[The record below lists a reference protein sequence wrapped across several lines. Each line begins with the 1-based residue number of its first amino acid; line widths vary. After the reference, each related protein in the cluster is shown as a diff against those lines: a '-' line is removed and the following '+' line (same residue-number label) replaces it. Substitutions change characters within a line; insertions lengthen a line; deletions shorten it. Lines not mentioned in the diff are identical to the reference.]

1 MSADVETGHW
11 WRPLPQQVRARCET
25 ASWWL
30 GLPAA
35 LWALVALL
43 WATWA
48 WIPAGALTV
57 WFVLI
62 LATARAHV
70 RAQRWSCTDDTF
82 LAERGVVVRTSSALP
97 WSRVREVELTEG
109 PIDSRLGLASLV
121 VKVPGLGL
129 PVGGLAADHA
139 RALRAE
145 ILTRAG
151 RPVTDPGSTARDLAA
166 EHLPAGT
173 TGEDAPAEAGIPAST
188 GSSVDVPPAADAW
201 FRAHP
206 ASAAATWMSTVL
218 WLTAFAGYLVLRESE
233 DVASVAGAL
242 ERLASAGRVQ
252 VGAGVVVGL
261 GILGTVWS
269 EVVRRRTAWALD
281 DGLLH
286 ERYTGRS
293 RRHTTTPVE
302 RIERVDL
309 TVGVGQRVLGLATV
323 KVMTALG
330 DDATT
335 IGSLPRDRAENLRA
349 RLLVAAR
356 EGSVEK
362 APVAREQAHALEG
375 AGAPVDV
382 RDSEAPATADA
393 TAPGPDRPAD
403 ATAGPAQLDVPPL
416 AVTDRATVVRA
427 FVVRDPLLPA
437 ALVGVVGTAVA
448 LVSGSSE
455 MLFPCLA
462 ALAFAGRRAW
472 RSFDSS
478 LGRTVTSA
486 PEGLVVTSGLGT
498 LSTRTLRRGR
508 THAVRLSRRLAWW
521 GTDLWAVTA
530 LCGASEAADESDES
544 DDEMSGAVVT
554 ASGAATALA
563 VAQAALPDLARV
575 DRHLLRD
582 VWPATDHVVVP
593 DPAVDGAPVSV
604 LRVPARAWWL
614 HPWTWRC
621 RVAAIVADGVL
632 VRTGRL
638 APQVT
643 FVPLRHVQGV
653 ALDEGPLLRRARVVG
668 VDVHL
673 VEGPVSVT
681 AGPFEPAVARQ
692 LAEVLGRA
700 ASHAPGLDPKLLD
713 GGRMGA

>member
-1 MSADVETGHW
+1 MPADETVHW
-11 WRPLPQQVRARCET
+11 SGPLRQQVRARCET
-25 ASWWL
+25 ALWWL

-35 LWALVALL
+35 LWAVVAVA

-48 WIPAGALTV
+48 WIPAGALAV
-57 WFVLI
+57 WLVLI
-62 LATARAHV
+62 LTTARAHV
-70 RAQRWSCTDDTF
+70 RAQRWACTADAL
-82 LAERGVVVRTSSALP
+82 LAERGVVVRSSSALP
-97 WSRVREVELTEG
+97 WSRVRAVELTEG
-109 PIDSRLGLASLV
+109 LVDSRLGLASLV
-121 VKVPGLGL
+121 VKVPGFGL
-129 PVGGLAADHA
+129 PVRGLAADQA
-139 RALRAE
+139 RTLRAE

-151 RPVTDPGSTARDLAA
+151 RPVTDPDAAARALVA
-166 EHLPAGT
+166 EHLAA
-173 TGEDAPAEAGIPAST
+173 DAPREDTPTEERTQTST
-188 GSSVDVPPAADAW
+188 GGAADAVADAGAW

-206 ASAAATWMSTVL
+206 ASAAATWVSTVL
-218 WLTAFAGYLVLRESE
+218 WLTAFAGYFVLRESE
-233 DVASVAGAL
+233 DVASMAGAL

-252 VGAGVVVGL
+252 VGAGAVVGL
-261 GILGTVWS
+261 VLLGTVWS
-269 EVVRRRTAWALD
+269 ELVRRRTAWALD
-281 DGLLH
+281 GGLLH

-309 TVGVGQRVLGLATV
+309 TVGLGERVLGLATV
-323 KVMTALG
+323 KVMTAVG

-335 IGSLPRDRAENLRA
+335 IGPLPRDRAENLRA

-356 EGSVEK
+356 DASDEK
-362 APVAREQAHALEG
+362 APAAREQTL
-375 AGAPVDV
+375 AG
-382 RDSEAPATADA
+382 T
-393 TAPGPDRPAD
+393 
-403 ATAGPAQLDVPPL
+403 PAQPALLDAHPL
-416 AVTDRATVVRA
+416 AVTDKATVVRA

-472 RSFDSS
+472 QSFDSS
-478 LGRTVTSA
+478 LGRTVASA

-498 LSTRTLRRGR
+498 LTTRTLRRGR
-508 THAVRLSRRLAWW
+508 THAVRLSRRPAWW
-521 GTDLWAVTA
+521 GADLWTVTA
-530 LCGASEAADESDES
+530 LGGASEAADESEED

-554 ASGAATALA
+554 AARAETALA

-575 DRHLLRD
+575 DRRLLRD
-582 VWPATDHVVVP
+582 VWPAADHVVVP
-593 DPAVDGAPVSV
+593 DPEVDGAPVSV

-614 HPWTWRC
+614 YPWTWRC

-638 APQVT
+638 APRVT

-653 ALDEGPLLRRARVVG
+653 ALDEGPLLRRAGVVG

-673 VEGPVSVT
+673 VEGPVRVT
-681 AGPFEPAVARQ
+681 AGPFEPAAAQ
-692 LAEVLGRA
+692 HLAEVLGRA
-700 ASHAPGLDPKLLD
+700 AAGDLRLDPKVLD

>member
-1 MSADVETGHW
+1 MPADETVHW
-11 WRPLPQQVRARCET
+11 SGPLPQQVRARCET
-25 ASWWL
+25 ALWWL

-35 LWALVALL
+35 LWAVVAVA
-43 WATWA
+43 WVTWA
-48 WIPAGALTV
+48 WIPAGALAV
-57 WFVLI
+57 WLVLI
-62 LATARAHV
+62 LTTARAHV
-70 RAQRWSCTDDTF
+70 RAQRWACTADAF
-82 LAERGVVVRTSSALP
+82 LAERGVVVRSSSALL
-97 WSRVREVELTEG
+97 WSRVRAVELTEG

-121 VKVPGLGL
+121 VKVPGFGL
-129 PVGGLAADHA
+129 PVSGLAADQA
-139 RALRAE
+139 RTVRAE

-151 RPVTDPGSTARDLAA
+151 RPVTEPDAAASALVA
-166 EHLPAGT
+166 EHLAAGAP
-173 TGEDAPAEAGIPAST
+173 GEDAPTEERTQTSADSL
-188 GSSVDVPPAADAW
+188 PAADAW

-206 ASAAATWMSTVL
+206 GSAAATWVSTVL
-218 WLTAFAGYLVLRESE
+218 WLTAFAGYFVLRESE
-233 DVASVAGAL
+233 DVASMAGAL

-261 GILGTVWS
+261 VLLGTVWS
-269 EVVRRRTAWALD
+269 ELVRRRTAWALD
-281 DGLLH
+281 GGLLH

-309 TVGVGQRVLGLATV
+309 TVGLGERVLGLATV
-323 KVMTALG
+323 KVMTAMG

-356 EGSVEK
+356 EASDEK
-362 APVAREQAHALEG
+362 APAARQKTLAPEG
-375 AGAPVDV
+375 ASTPEHLRGGDRPV
-382 RDSEAPATADA
+382 TADVTA
-393 TAPGPDRPAD
+393 TDLRPAD
-403 ATAGPAQLDVPPL
+403 PTGPTLLDAPPL

-472 RSFDSS
+472 QSFDSS

-498 LSTRTLRRGR
+498 LTTRTLRRGR
-508 THAVRLSRRLAWW
+508 THAVRLSRRPAWW
-521 GTDLWAVTA
+521 GTDLWTVTA
-530 LCGASEAADESDES
+530 LGGASEAADESDED

-554 ASGAATALA
+554 AAGAATALA

-575 DRHLLRD
+575 DRRLLRD
-582 VWPATDHVVVP
+582 VWPAADHVVVP

-614 HPWTWRC
+614 YPLTWRC
-621 RVAAIVADGVL
+621 RVTAIVADGVL
-632 VRTGRL
+632 VRAGRI
-638 APQVT
+638 APRVT

-653 ALDEGPLLRRARVVG
+653 ALDEGPLLRRAGVVG

-673 VEGPVSVT
+673 VQGPVRVT
-681 AGPFEPAVARQ
+681 AGPFEPAAAQ
-692 LAEVLGRA
+692 HLAEVLGRA
-700 ASHAPGLDPKLLD
+700 AAGDLRLDPKVLD

>member
-1 MSADVETGHW
+1 MPADETDHW
-11 WRPLPQQVRARCET
+11 SGPLPQQVRARCET
-25 ASWWL
+25 ALWWL

-35 LWALVALL
+35 LWAVVAVA

-48 WIPAGALTV
+48 WIPAGALAV
-57 WFVLI
+57 WLVLI
-62 LATARAHV
+62 LTTAHAHV
-70 RAQRWSCTDDTF
+70 RAQRWACTPDAL

-97 WSRVREVELTEG
+97 WSRVRAVELTEG
-109 PIDSRLGLASLV
+109 LIDSRLGLASLV
-121 VKVPGLGL
+121 VKVPGFGL
-129 PVGGLAADHA
+129 PVRGLAADQA
-139 RALRAE
+139 RTLRTE

-151 RPVTDPGSTARDLAA
+151 RPVTDPDAAARALVA
-166 EHLPAGT
+166 EHLAASAPR
-173 TGEDAPAEAGIPAST
+173 EDAPTEERTQTST
-188 GSSVDVPPAADAW
+188 GGTADALPDADAW

-206 ASAAATWMSTVL
+206 CSAAATWVSTVL
-218 WLTAFAGYLVLRESE
+218 WLTAFAAYFVLRESE
-233 DVASVAGAL
+233 DVASMAGAL

-261 GILGTVWS
+261 VLLGTVWS
-269 EVVRRRTAWALD
+269 ELVRRRTAWALHG
-281 DGLLH
+281 GLLH

-302 RIERVDL
+302 RVERVDL
-309 TVGVGQRVLGLATV
+309 TVGLGERVLGLATV
-323 KVMTALG
+323 KVMTAVG

-335 IGSLPRDRAENLRA
+335 IGPLPRDRAENLRA

-356 EGSVEK
+356 DASDEK
-362 APVAREQAHALEG
+362 APAAREQTL
-375 AGAPVDV
+375 AG
-382 RDSEAPATADA
+382 T
-393 TAPGPDRPAD
+393 
-403 ATAGPAQLDVPPL
+403 PAQPAQPALLDAHPL
-416 AVTDRATVVRA
+416 AVTDKATVVRA

-437 ALVGVVGTAVA
+437 ALVGVAGTAVA

-472 RSFDSS
+472 QSFDSS
-478 LGRTVTSA
+478 LGRTVASA

-498 LSTRTLRRGR
+498 LTTRTLRRGR
-508 THAVRLSRRLAWW
+508 THAVRLSRRPAWW
-521 GTDLWAVTA
+521 GTDLWTVTA
-530 LCGASEAADESDES
+530 LGGASEAADESEED

-554 ASGAATALA
+554 AAGAETALA

-575 DRHLLRD
+575 DRRLLRD
-582 VWPATDHVVVP
+582 VWPAADHVVVP
-593 DPAVDGAPVSV
+593 DPEVDGAPVSV

-614 HPWTWRC
+614 YPWTWRC

-638 APQVT
+638 APRVT

-653 ALDEGPLLRRARVVG
+653 ALEEGPLLRRAGVVG

-673 VEGPVSVT
+673 VEGPVRVT
-681 AGPFEPAVARQ
+681 AGPFEPAAAQ
-692 LAEVLGRA
+692 HLAEVLGRA
-700 ASHAPGLDPKLLD
+700 AAGDLRLDLKVLD